1 MATIKLEQAQP
12 KQIEF
17 MKLKNRYV
25 GYGGARGGGKSWAV
39 RAKCVLMCS
48 KHDGLRCVII
58 RKTYKDLNNN
68 HIEPLK
74 AVLRECI
81 QEKKVKYN
89 AETHTFTFWNGST
102 IECAYCATESDLE
115 HFQGIEYDVIV
126 LDEATQ
132 HTYTVFSNLT
142 ACLRGRENL
151 PKRIY
156 LTCNPGGVGHEWVK
170 RLFVDRAFLPDEDP
184 EDYAFVRAL
193 ATDNAYN
200 GKDYMKMLNQLQEPL
215 RSAWRD
221 GLWDVF
227 VGQYFPEWDLDALS
241 VPCFEIPDHWCISMS
256 IDYGL
261 DCFAPIWYA
270 TDEGG
275 TDYII
280 REYSAKN
287 TIIRDAARLIHEI
300 ETDMGL
306 DDRKIRR
313 YAPPDLWNRKSDS
326 GLSTIDIF
334 NQYDLRFVKADNDRI
349 TGWLAVK
356 ERISKGSLKIFEGRA
371 NQLSYCM
378 RLLQHDDVRIN
389 DVAKD
394 PHEITHLPDS
404 LRYFLIMRG
413 RKVKTT
419 PVRYSNNI
427 IDRRGIVRAPKR
439 PMKVNVSGMKGG
451 W

>member
-1 MATIKLEQAQP
+1 MAVILLENPQP
-12 KQIEF
+12 KQREF
-17 MKLKNRYV
+17 MLLTNRYV
-25 GYGGARGGGKSWAV
+25 AYGGARGGGKSWAV
-39 RAKCVLMCS
+39 RAKCVIMCIEHS
-48 KHDGLRCVII
+48 GLRCVII

-74 AVLRECI
+74 AVLREML

-102 IECAYCATESDLE
+102 IECAYCATRSDLE
-115 HFQGIEYDVIV
+115 HFQGIEYDIIV

-132 HTYTVFSNLT
+132 HIYEVFQALT
-142 ACLRGRENL
+142 ACLRGREHL

-170 RLFVDRAFLPDEDP
+170 RLFVDREFLPDEDP
-184 EDYAFVRAL
+184 EDYAFVRAV
-193 ATDNAYN
+193 ATDNAFN
-200 GKDYMKMLNQLQEPL
+200 GKDYMKMLNQLSEPL

-221 GLWDVF
+221 GKWDIF
-227 VGQYFPEWDLDALS
+227 VGQYFPEWDLAAIS
-241 VPCFEIPDHWCISMS
+241 VPAFEIPEHWIVSMS

-261 DCFAPIWYA
+261 DGFAPIWYA
-270 TDEGG
+270 TDEKG

-280 REYSAKN
+280 REYSAKD
-287 TIIRDAARLIHEI
+287 TIIKDAARLIKEI
-300 ETDMGL
+300 ESDLGL
-306 DDRKIRR
+306 DGRRIRR
-313 YAPPDLWNRKSDS
+313 YAPPDLWNRKSDT
-326 GLSTIDIF
+326 GMSTIDIF
-334 NQYDLRFVKADNDRI
+334 NKFDLRFIKADNDRI

-356 ERISKGSLKIFEGRA
+356 ERISDGSLKVFEGRA

-378 RLLQHDDVRIN
+378 RLLQHDEVRIN

-404 LRYFLIMRG
+404 LRYFSIMRS
-413 RKVKTT
+413 KSAKPKTRQT
-419 PVRYSNNI
+419 SENI
-427 IDRRGIVRAPKR
+427 VSRRGAVRAPKASI
-439 PMKVNVSGMKGG
+439 KVNVSSLKGG